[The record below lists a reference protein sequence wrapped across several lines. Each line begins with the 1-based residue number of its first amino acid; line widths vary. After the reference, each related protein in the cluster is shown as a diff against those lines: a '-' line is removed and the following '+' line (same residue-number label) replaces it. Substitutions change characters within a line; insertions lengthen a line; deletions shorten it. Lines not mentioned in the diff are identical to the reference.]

1 MNISVVVPLF
11 NEEGSLCEL
20 NSLISKVMRLHSFTY
35 EVIYIDDGSNDSSW
49 SIIKK
54 LASKDK
60 CVKGIKFRRNY
71 DKSSLKGLRNTGAI
85 RIQI

>member
-1 MNISVVVPLF
+1 
-11 NEEGSLCEL
+11 
-20 NSLISKVMRLHSFTY
+20 MRLHSFTY

-71 DKSSLKGLRNTGAI
+71 GKSAALNIGF
-85 RIQI
+85 